1 MGRQSSVLA
10 IGSVYL
16 DINAT
21 GFPFESGFPAEK
33 EIVGGHYE
41 AVLGGSAAN
50 FSKTIAALGASPILI
65 GKTGDDAIGHLL
77 TNMMIRHGIRPAL
90 VRSKAVSTNLGI
102 NLVNRYGKR
111 AMLVLGTANQS
122 LRPREVVSKLD
133 RHINKVSYLYLGGYF
148 KLTSLT
154 LPYFLTM
161 IRRAK
166 RSGVRVVLDHGRITN
181 IVSENKVKNLVSLLR
196 ALSGTDYYLPAEK
209 EFLRVFRARDIEQGL
224 ETFRQVSPAIVVVK
238 QSSKGATWMVGSESM
253 YSPAYQVKPQYTT
266 GAGDAFN
273 AGFIKAQMDEKS
285 FEESIR
291 FANATAAEKI
301 SHEDLPTIGGIE
313 KLVRAL

>member
-21 GFPFESGFPAEK
+21 GFPFEAGLSAEK

-41 AVLGGSAAN
+41 ATLGGSAAN
-50 FSKTIAALGASPILI
+50 FSMTIAALGVTPILI

-77 TNMMIRHGIRPAL
+77 AKMTIRQAIKPAL
-90 VRSKAVSTNLGI
+90 VRSKNVSTNLGI
-102 NLVNRYGKR
+102 NIVNRYGKR

-122 LRPREVVSKLD
+122 LKPREVVSKLD
-133 RHINKVSYLYLGGYF
+133 TYINKVSYLYLGGYF
-148 KLTSLT
+148 KLKSLT
-154 LPYFLTM
+154 LPCFLAM

-181 IVSENKVKNLVSLLR
+181 IVSENEVKNLVSLLR
-196 ALSGTDYYLPAEK
+196 ALSSTDYYLPAEK

-224 ETFRQVSPAIVVVK
+224 ETFRHVSPAIVVVK
-238 QSSKGATWMVGSESM
+238 QSSKGATWMVGSELM
-253 YSPAYQVKPQYTT
+253 YFPAYQVKPLYTT

-285 FEESIR
+285 FEESIC

-301 SHEDLPTIGGIE
+301 SHADLPTIGGIE